1 MHPRESGKLETLHV
15 QVSESEYMVEE
26 LAVLGGPSDLHH
38 PRRDGRH
45 LVVPDARIHAERAAH
60 ALKRRGVAAGLREG
74 TNRGECVCVGVCLL
88 CVQRFPPCGK
98 LPSNL
103 QAGGGDLQVLAD
115 IVAVEH
121 GVDVG
126 EVDFLVG
133 ELTALLQDWTEGTAT
148 HSF

>member
-1 MHPRESGKLETLHV
+1 
-15 QVSESEYMVEE
+15 MVEE

-38 PRRDGRH
+38 PRRDDRH

-60 ALKRRGVAAGLREG
+60 AFKRRGVATGLGGREQTDG
-74 TNRGECVCVGVCLL
+74 L
-88 CVQRFPPCGK
+88 CVLCACACASVRISAACGGK

-103 QAGGGDLQVLAD
+103 QAGGRDLQVLAD